1 MRWTAL
7 LALGVLATALP
18 ALGASREGSEAMTIR
33 LVSITT
39 SAKVLRDLPPTNVA
53 NGGDVVWVKSEL
65 LNERPQ
71 FGKPKGA
78 RVGSDVTT
86 LTYVTASVGDVKV
99 TVKLPGGTLRVT
111 GRFRSGDTGQTTV
124 RVTGGTGVFRGARGS
139 CTVSQQRGLRALNV
153 YRLQLP

>member
-1 MRWTAL
+1 MRGTAL

-18 ALGASREGSEAMTIR
+18 ALGASGAASETMTIR

-53 NGGDVVWVKSEL
+53 NGGDVVWAKSQL

-78 RVGSDVTT
+78 VVGSDVTT
-86 LTYVTASVGDVKV
+86 ATYVSASVGDVKA
-99 TVKLPGGTLRVT
+99 TVRLPGGTLRVA
-111 GRFRSGDTGQTTV
+111 GRFRTGGPGKTTV
-124 RVTGGTGVFRGARGS
+124 RVTGGTGAFRGARGT